1 MAREWFWLSCR
12 HEIDRLFDTLVHTA
26 WGQTPGTAPAWS
38 PAVDVVEEEDRYR
51 IEMDLPGVETNDLS
65 ITAEQGAL
73 RIEGVRRRRPG
84 GGGIRQHLSERPVG
98 PFRRN
103 FRLPS
108 DADPNTVR
116 ARLRDGVLVVEVA
129 KRG

>member
-1 MAREWFWLSCR
+1 MARDWFWLSCR

-26 WGQTPGTAPAWS
+26 WGQAPGAAPAWS
-38 PAVDVVEEEDRYR
+38 PAVDVVEEDDRYR
-51 IEMDLPGVETNDLS
+51 IEMDLPGVETNDLN
-65 ITAEQGAL
+65 ITAEPGAL
-73 RIEGVRRRRPG
+73 RIEGVRRRRLPG
-84 GGGIRQHLSERPVG
+84 GGTRQHLSERPAG
-98 PFRRN
+98 PFRRS

-116 ARLRDGVLVVEVA
+116 ARLRDGVLVVEIG